1 VSRGRLEALWAAQRP
16 DHAQG
21 GERALEQGQ
30 RPPGEQRDAQP
41 DRDHERDAAFLVERE
56 APSAGVLALLVG
68 AVLAGSARFAPL
80 LKTVAHGAARV
91 LVVMVVVLGRG
102 RGRR

>member
-41 DRDHERDAAFLVERE
+41 DRDHERE